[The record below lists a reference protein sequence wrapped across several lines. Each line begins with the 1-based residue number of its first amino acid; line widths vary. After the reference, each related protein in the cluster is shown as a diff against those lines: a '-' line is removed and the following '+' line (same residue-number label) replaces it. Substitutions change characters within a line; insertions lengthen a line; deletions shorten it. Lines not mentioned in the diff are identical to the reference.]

1 MKSKSITLLKAI
13 AQKGQETVPYL
24 NPTAVCPLYVSIYYT
39 WLHNR

>member
-24 NPTAVCPLYVSIYYT
+24 NPNAVCPFTKLGCTTDEDRS
-39 WLHNR
+39 